1 MSMIAP
7 TNLRRRTGIFQL
19 REQAHNYTVR
29 ADRVPIPKFEW
40 YLDLK
45 FLCGLAAN
53 SWELQILHTSGKRM
67 IA

>member
-1 MSMIAP
+1 MIAP

-29 ADRVPIPKFEW
+29 AARVSIPKFEW

-45 FLCGLAAN
+45 RTRCKLMG
-53 SWELQILHTSGKRM
+53 TSNPPH
-67 IA
+67 